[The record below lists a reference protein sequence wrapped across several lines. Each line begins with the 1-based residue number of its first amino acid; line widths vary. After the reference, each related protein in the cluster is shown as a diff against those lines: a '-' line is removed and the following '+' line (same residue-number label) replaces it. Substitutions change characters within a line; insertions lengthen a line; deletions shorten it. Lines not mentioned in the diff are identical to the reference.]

1 MEYSVVGQLWN
12 RVKRFARLSADD
24 MRISSVTVESI
35 FDEEDDALRNEIDGL
50 SNGNESTNGY
60 RHKHI
65 YRQTETEL
73 QKSYRILDLTITAT
87 IEEIKSAYK
96 KKIREVHP
104 DLMVSKPMDE
114 QEKAKLKSRELN
126 SAYTYLKR
134 IRNF

>member
-12 RVKRFARLSADD
+12 RVKRFARLNADD
-24 MRISSVTVESI
+24 TRISSVSAESI
-35 FDEEDDALRNEIDGL
+35 FDEGDDALRNEIDSL
-50 SNGNESTNGY
+50 SNGNESTNRY
-60 RHKHI
+60 RYKHI
-65 YRQTETEL
+65 YTKTETEL